1 MQIDAYGNDVGYD
14 SRLNDIKNRYGESE
28 IYNKCLYLVKKIRDR

>member
-1 MQIDAYGNDVGYD
+1 MQIDAIGNDVGYD

-28 IYNKCLYLVKKIRDR
+28 VYNKCLNLVKKISNR